1 MQIQQRESCKD
12 YNSNKILEVEKQDG
26 HIFKNL
32 NSNPEEGVWEAM
44 WATIQ

>member
-1 MQIQQRESCKD
+1 MQIQQESCKD
-12 YNSNKILEVEKQDG
+12 YNNNKILEVEKQDG
-26 HIFKNL
+26 HILNL